1 LLVIFGLQIV
11 FGVDLIVQSHHAGDL
26 ATIGDLLVAS
36 ILVGIG
42 RAWELVGEWDTGLV
56 SSIGFLI
63 GHKPPSQG
71 MADQVQPQ
79 ASESLAE
86 PKSTSGRE

>member
-1 LLVIFGLQIV
+1 M
-11 FGVDLIVQSHHAGDL
+11 FGVELIVESHHAGYL

-42 RAWELVGEWDTGLV
+42 RAWELVGDWDTGLV

-63 GHKPPSQG
+63 GRTPPSQG
-71 MADQVQPQ
+71 MADQEQPQ
-79 ASESLAE
+79 ASESLTE
-86 PKSTSGRE
+86 PESASGREQ